1 MRFESGRNGAYSNI
15 LGFPIS
21 SRGAE
26 QSFVRCREGAKDRRA
41 TARDDAV
48 LLFQVDKCAPF
59 GSGLPEGDCSP
70 VCKLSLC
77 IPSDLSD
84 DGFES
89 LEISINGV
97 LDDKTVVVL
106 RAGRPAVGET
116 A

>member
-1 MRFESGRNGAYSNI
+1 M
-15 LGFPIS
+15 
-21 SRGAE
+21 RGAK

-41 TARDDAV
+41 GACDDAV
-48 LLFQVDKCAPF
+48 LLFQVDQCAPF
-59 GSGLPEGDCSP
+59 GSGPPEGDYSP

-77 IPSDLSD
+77 TSSDLND

-106 RAGRPAVGET
+106 RAGRSALGET